1 MVSVVRSIPSRGTPA
16 LIRPASKPS
25 GSTASS
31 GSGVAGA
38 RARDAGLDDVVGA
51 VHVRDRAAHHRRHE
65 LAAGQC
71 GRLALDKRVQDDAGS
86 DDGARLEAAER
97 EEAELSSRLAA
108 SKQEER
114 ALRERIDA
122 AAEEDAWKRAEEKMM
137 EQVAPVDTPCSHISM
152 STNHKTADL
161 RMWGLP
167 LGAANPLPGSEVRLI
182 LKP

>member
-1 MVSVVRSIPSRGTPA
+1 MRDLRSEMNGVVA
-16 LIRPASKPS
+16 EQ
-25 GSTASS
+25 
-31 GSGVAGA
+31 
-38 RARDAGLDDVVGA
+38 DEDD
-51 VHVRDRAAHHRRHE
+51 
-65 LAAGQC
+65 
-71 GRLALDKRVQDDAGS
+71 
-86 DDGARLEAAER
+86 DDGQVTIEEGGVHRQHRKKAKTEEEEEEEDR
-97 EEAELSSRLAA
+97 EEEDREEEEGEGGVGVGRGE
-108 SKQEER
+108 QEI
-114 ALRERIDA
+114 ADA